1 MSAHLTGHPSHFP
14 TIFTLPEGDTVLQVA
29 ERCRSTF
36 LSFLNGVW
44 LEGWAKE
51 ELAAWL
57 CGPYDA
63 VTRLAAELL
72 DSRGAVDGS
81 GPPSQDLREQAVEKV
96 MAQTHRECVNVLRAM
111 ADPDQGTSLVFRA
124 VRSGLVMRCEDS
136 AGGGGWV
143 PTATPRMRLGER
155 LQSLIAVD
163 FLTRPEDYESLLSL
177 CGRCGAV
184 EFDAMSRARGL
195 CRYDSGSQ
203 TRMRPGS
210 EIDDQAETPPGA
222 EQRASGV

>member
-1 MSAHLTGHPSHFP
+1 MSADRTGHPSHFP
-14 TIFTLPEGDTVLQVA
+14 TIFTLPEGDGVLHVA

-44 LEGWAKE
+44 LQGWAKE
-51 ELAAWL
+51 ELAGWL
-57 CGPYDA
+57 RGPYEA

-72 DSRGAVDGS
+72 DARSTVIGS
-81 GPPSQDLREQAVEKV
+81 GSPSQELREQAVEKV

-111 ADPDQGTSLVFRA
+111 ADPDQGTSLVFGA
-124 VRSGLVMRCEDS
+124 VRSGLVMRCEDRQ
-136 AGGGGWV
+136 GGGGWV

-155 LQSLIAVD
+155 LQSLVAVD

-177 CGRCGAV
+177 CGNCGAV

-195 CRYDSGSQ
+195 CRYHSGSL
-203 TRMRPGS
+203 TRIRPGS
-210 EIDDQAETPPGA
+210 EVDGLADLAGPEPQA
-222 EQRASGV
+222 SSV